1 MSLKPKLFKQGK
13 LIMIRAIPKKGT
25 IKAIKTL
32 NCKISSRF
40 NLFLDRAHLKEK
52 DALHGRRVTI
62 FEQDI

>member
-1 MSLKPKLFKQGK
+1 
-13 LIMIRAIPKKGT
+13 MIRAIPKKGT

-62 FEQDI
+62 FEQYI